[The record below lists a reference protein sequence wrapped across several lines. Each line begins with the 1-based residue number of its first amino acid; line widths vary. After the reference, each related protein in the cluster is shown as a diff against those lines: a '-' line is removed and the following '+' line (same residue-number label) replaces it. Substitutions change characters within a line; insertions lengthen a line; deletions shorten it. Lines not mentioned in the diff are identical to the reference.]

1 MRTIPFTLMA
11 GGFALALPLWAASPK
26 SDVLP
31 PQRRQPTVEF
41 ATRLAQPPTAAPVP
55 ADLKNLFNPPDFSG
69 PDPDE
74 PRGSAAPRAS
84 GQQQASAVAAPLGN
98 RELLE
103 TIAAR
108 IQPTGSIVVRGKPLL
123 TFAGRTPT
131 VGVGQSFVVT
141 YSDQDHELEVV
152 SIDRTTFTLR
162 YRGEEITRPIK
173 PTR

>member
-1 MRTIPFTLMA
+1 MRNVPLAALIASALLA
-11 GGFALALPLWAASPK
+11 GPLWSASPK
-26 SDVLP
+26 TDVLP
-31 PQRRQPTVEF
+31 IPRRQPTVDL
-41 ATRLAQPPTAAPVP
+41 ATRLARPPSVEPVP
-55 ADLKNLFNPPDFSG
+55 EQLKNPFNPPDFGG

-74 PRGSAAPRAS
+74 PQTNAGRAAAQPGAS
-84 GQQQASAVAAPLGN
+84 GTAAPLGN

-108 IQPTGSIVVRGKPLL
+108 IQPTGSVVVRGKPLL

-141 YSDQDHELEVV
+141 YNDRDHELEVV
-152 SIDRTTFTLR
+152 AIDRTTFTLR
-162 YRGEEITRPIK
+162 YGGEEITRPIK